1 MYALSDRTETSHTEV
16 VVVGGGQAGLT
27 TGYYLTR
34 AGIPFVI
41 LDAGTRPGEAW
52 RRRWDTLKLFTPARY
67 SSLPGLPF
75 PGDPDHWPGKDE
87 VADYLVDYAATFGLP
102 LRHNAHVTA
111 LRRTAGGFRLDT
123 TDGRY
128 DAEQVIVATGAYQ
141 RPYVPPVAERLA
153 AGVVQLHSAAYRN
166 PGQLPPGTVLVV
178 GAANSGVGI
187 AEDLAATHQVVLS
200 QGRRLPHLPR
210 RVLGKPLHF
219 WADRLGLISA
229 PLDSWRG
236 RTQRGELVVGPSL
249 RRLARHHGIRLAAR
263 TTAATGHTVRF
274 ADGAEIDVDA
284 VIWASGYRSDYRWID
299 APVFD
304 PHGGLR
310 HRRGVTEV
318 PGLYF
323 LGMKHQHSRGSSLI
337 HWVRHD
343 AAHIVD
349 RLAQTRAQ
357 LNPKA
362 QTTTAA
368 QPMAACA

>member
-41 LDAGTRPGEAW
+41 LHAGTRPGEAW

-111 LRRTAGGFRLDT
+111 LGRTAGGFRLDT

-166 PGQLPPGTVLVV
+166 PRQLPPGTVLVV

-200 QGRRLPHLPR
+200 QGRRLPHLRR
-210 RVLGKPLHF
+210 RV
-219 WADRLGLISA
+219 
-229 PLDSWRG
+229 
-236 RTQRGELVVGPSL
+236 
-249 RRLARHHGIRLAAR
+249 RHHGIRLAAR

-284 VIWASGYRSDYRWID
+284 VIWATGYRSDYRWID

-304 PHGGLR
+304 PHG
-310 HRRGVTEV
+310 
-318 PGLYF
+318 
-323 LGMKHQHSRGSSLI
+323 
-337 HWVRHD
+337 
-343 AAHIVD
+343 
-349 RLAQTRAQ
+349 
-357 LNPKA
+357 
-362 QTTTAA
+362 
-368 QPMAACA
+368 